1 MTAMKYVNFVEALY
15 KPYNG
20 PFHEYCIVMCRRLVK
35 LLYWA
40 FDLLII
46 LQRTGLVESGAN
58 SLLHPQ
64 GMLNAISLALNFV
77 LNILKY
83 FSINRSIKNTEDEE
97 ELSKKYNS
105 RRKILFTLTKICC
118 DTITSMKGT
127 MLLEIMCGSS
137 VEVVVMISALCSA
150 LISLNNLIHKQ

>member
-20 PFHEYCIVMCRRLVK
+20 PFHEYFIVMCRRLVK

-46 LQRTGLVESGAN
+46 LQRTGFIDSNAN
-58 SLLHPQ
+58 DLLHPQ

-77 LNILKY
+77 LNMSKY
-83 FSINRSIKNTEDEE
+83 FSINQSIKNTEDEE
-97 ELSKKYNS
+97 ELSEKYNS
-105 RRKILFTLTKICC
+105 RREILFTLAKICC

-127 MLLEIMCGSS
+127 ILLEIMCGSS
-137 VEVVVMISALCSA
+137 AEVIVMIGALCSA